1 MQVVIGLEVHAQ
13 LLTRTKLFCGCL
25 NRAGQ
30 APNTDV
36 CPVCLG
42 LPGALPVANAAAF
55 EYGLALGLALDCAIN
70 PLNRF
75 ARKNYFYPDLPKGYQ
90 ITQHEGPL
98 AAGGSLAIA
107 VEGLEK
113 TVRIQRIHVEDDA
126 GKSVHAGEISL
137 IDFNRAGVPLLEI
150 VSEPDLTSPEEAAA
164 YLKELRRLLMYLGI
178 CDGNME
184 DGSLR
189 CDANISLREDASAPL
204 GVRAEIKNLNSF
216 KHVQRA
222 LNYEIERQT
231 AVLAAG
237 GQIVQETRLFDE
249 ASGETRPMRLKE
261 QSHDYRYFP
270 EPDLLPVALDA
281 AWIERVRAALPEL
294 PWQRQ
299 ARFERELGLSAT
311 AAEIIT
317 QSRPLADYFEQTLAE
332 GAAAKEIANWVM
344 TEVLRLIKDPQRE
357 LASFRV
363 TPARLAE
370 LIKLVQ
376 TGTVSVTAAK
386 EIFNRIAEAGGEPAA
401 LVEELGLSQL
411 SSTDEL
417 KVLAAEVIAA
427 HPREAATYRGGKAG
441 LLGFFVGKLM
451 QRSAGRA
458 NPKLAGEII
467 KELLEQ

>member
-30 APNTDV
+30 KPNTDV

-42 LPGALPVANAAAF
+42 LPGALPVVNAAAF
-55 EYGLALGLALDCAIN
+55 DCGVALGLALDCAIN

-98 AAGGSLAIA
+98 AAGGSLAIM

-150 VSEPDLTSPEEAAA
+150 VSEPDLSSPEEAAA

-184 DGSLR
+184 DGSMR
-189 CDANISLREDASAPL
+189 CDANISLRENASAPL

-222 LNYEIERQT
+222 LYFEIERQT
-231 AVLAAG
+231 AVLNAG
-237 GQIVQETRLFDE
+237 GKIVQETRLFDE

-270 EPDLLPVALDA
+270 EPDLLPVAIDEVWKLSVKA
-281 AWIERVRAALPEL
+281 GLPEL
-294 PWQRQ
+294 PWNRQ
-299 ARFERELGLSAT
+299 ARFERDCGLSVV

-317 QSRPLADYFEQTLAE
+317 QFRPLADYFEQTLAIV
-332 GAAAKEIANWVM
+332 AAPKEIANWVM

-357 LASFRV
+357 LTDFKV
-363 TPARLAE
+363 TPKRLAE

-376 TGTVSVTAAK
+376 AGTVSVTAAK
-386 EIFNRIAEAGGEPAA
+386 EIFNRIAEDGGEPAA
-401 LVEELGLSQL
+401 LVEKLGLSQL
-411 SSTDEL
+411 SSADDL
-417 KVLAAEVIAA
+417 KALAAEVIAA
-427 HPREAATYRGGKAG
+427 NPKEAASYRGGKVG

-451 QRSAGRA
+451 QLSSGRA
-458 NPKLAGEII
+458 NPKLAGEIL